1 MPPLLYANVPLGLLN
16 HAGRRRL
23 EPADLAFFQGALRLC
38 SVVTTTP
45 SAPSAAADL
54 AFFQGA
60 LRLCSVVTTPSAPSA
75 AADLALFQGA
85 LHLRI
90 PS

>member
-23 EPADLAFFQGALRLC
+23 EPADLAFFQGAL
-38 SVVTTTP
+38 P
-45 SAPSAAADL
+45 
-54 AFFQGA
+54 
-60 LRLCSVVTTPSAPSA
+60 LCSVVTTPSAPSA
-75 AADLALFQGA
+75 AADLALFQGE

>member
-38 SVVTTTP
+38 SVVTTP
-45 SAPSAAADL
+45 SAPSAAAHL
-54 AFFQGA
+54 AF
-60 LRLCSVVTTPSAPSA
+60 
-75 AADLALFQGA
+75 FQGA

>member
-23 EPADLAFFQGALRLC
+23 EPADLAFFQGAL
-38 SVVTTTP
+38 P
-45 SAPSAAADL
+45 
-54 AFFQGA
+54 
-60 LRLCSVVTTPSAPSA
+60 LCSVVTTPSAPSA
-75 AADLALFQGA
+75 AADLAFFQGK

>member
-23 EPADLAFFQGALRLC
+23 EPADLAFFQGAL
-38 SVVTTTP
+38 TP
-45 SAPSAAADL
+45 
-54 AFFQGA
+54 
-60 LRLCSVVTTPSAPSA
+60 CSVVTTPSAPSA